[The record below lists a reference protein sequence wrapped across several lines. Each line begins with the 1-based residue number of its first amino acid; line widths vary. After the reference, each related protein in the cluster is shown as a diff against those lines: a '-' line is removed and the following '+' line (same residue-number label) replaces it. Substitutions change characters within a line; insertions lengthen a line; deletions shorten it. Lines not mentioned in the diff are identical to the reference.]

1 MDKTTLPEMY
11 HELMRAPSIITPSYC
26 AVCGHYPA
34 NNQHHM
40 VRRNAGEL
48 YVQGHKLPKPTIT
61 LCGSGVCGCHG
72 LAHQNRLHF
81 RWVPEL
87 KETQDSAG
95 THFYQSG
102 HLEFILFD
110 KPTDYLTALGMDGW
124 RPLPKWSDFY
134 ESIAS

>member
-11 HELMRAPSIITPSYC
+11 HELMHAPSIITPGYC
-26 AVCGHYPA
+26 SVCGHYPA

-61 LCGSGVCGCHG
+61 LCGSGVSGCHG

-81 RWVPEL
+81 RWIPETR
-87 KETQDSAG
+87 EVQDGAG
-95 THFYQSG
+95 SHFFPSG
-102 HLEFILFD
+102 HLEFISLD

-124 RPLPKWSDFY
+124 KPLPKWSDFY
-134 ESIAS
+134 ESITS